1 MQDESQVLLNSL
13 GALSKISKCFFLGG
27 VRILIKGIDTI
38 CSYLISANKSSAK
51 SSKNLDNSWTAV
63 ASDGIIR
70 SNLGQMGSPANLLP
84 HYNSQVCHKEG
95 ILVRL
100 RGEKR
105 DVKRGLETM

>member
-1 MQDESQVLLNSL
+1 MD
-13 GALSKISKCFFLGG
+13 A
-27 VRILIKGIDTI
+27 I
-38 CSYLISANKSSAK
+38 CSYLIGANKSSAK

-63 ASDGIIR
+63 ASDGIVR
-70 SNLGQMGSPANLLP
+70 SNLRQMGSPANLLP

-105 DVKRGLETM
+105 DVKRGLQTM